1 MTPQMLVHTVAM
13 SCAGPISASDPQGV
27 EAALALRRAR
37 LSEATLNAMIQQDA
51 KDSELPDLQL
61 FKYYNGR
68 LAYLAEETKAWTRV
82 PRDEFTRCIRFFFRL
97 VERPPPHCI
106 FLGHSAFSSCQ
117 LLPSHCDSKT
127 SI

>member
-37 LSEATLNAMIQQDA
+37 LSEATLNAMTQQDA
-51 KDSELPDLQL
+51 NDSEFANFWQLPDLQL

-68 LAYLAEETKAWTRV
+68 LAYLAEETKAWT
-82 PRDEFTRCIRFFFRL
+82 
-97 VERPPPHCI
+97 
-106 FLGHSAFSSCQ
+106 
-117 LLPSHCDSKT
+117 
-127 SI
+127 